1 MQDKYGV
8 EGDPDCYPN
17 SSTLINHLG
26 ITDSDLLS
34 TAERDISTL
43 AAQSLEFTPPP
54 YNLAYLQ
61 HIHKQLFEDIYAWAG
76 IIRRVD
82 ISKGGTRFCTTHRI
96 EAEATKLF
104 AALEEEQYFVSLERE
119 ELICKVAEF
128 YGEINMLHP
137 FRDGNGRAQR
147 IMFEHLIVNA
157 GFEISW
163 SNVEIDEW
171 INANIAAVICDYA
184 PLITIFE
191 RCIGDEIK

>member
-8 EGDPDCYPN
+8 DGDPDCYPN
-17 SSTLINHLG
+17 SSTLINLLD
-26 ITDSDLLS
+26 ITDPHLLS
-34 TAERDISTL
+34 IAERDISAL
-43 AAQSLEFTPPP
+43 AAQSLEFAPPP
-54 YNLAYLQ
+54 YNLTYLQ
-61 HIHKQLFEDIYAWAG
+61 HIHKKLFEDIYEWAG
-76 IIRRVD
+76 TIRRVD

-104 AALEEEQYFVSLERE
+104 AAVEKEQYFASLERT
-119 ELICKVAEF
+119 ELIYKVSEF

-163 SNVEIDEW
+163 SGVEVDEW
-171 INANIAAVICDYA
+171 IEANISAVACDYE
-184 PLITIFE
+184 PLACIFD
-191 RCIGDEIK
+191 RCIGDELR